1 MTIWRMQG
9 DWVVERRYGQTLLVE
24 GPQAEALRD
33 LVRSHVDTRGETVSR
48 LARVSHGRSAN
59 GTELHDFLSGRRR
72 ITPRRAEAIVR
83 AITEYPKG
91 FEESAPKPA
100 MAYARSAEFRV
111 HKELTAN
118 REAAEQRRA
127 AHIEAC
133 RQAEIAKYGF
143 TTIDRDVMEM
153 VA

>member
-1 MTIWRMQG
+1 MTIWKMQG
-9 DWVVERRYGQTLLVE
+9 DWAVERRYGQTLLAE
-24 GPQAEALRD
+24 GPQTDALRE
-33 LVRSHVDTRGETVSR
+33 LIRAHVDTRGETIPR
-48 LARVSHGRSAN
+48 LARVSHGRAAN
-59 GTELHDFLSGRRR
+59 GTELHEFLSGRRR
-72 ITPRRAEAIVR
+72 ISPKRADALVR

-91 FEESAPKPA
+91 VEEGISKPA
-100 MAYARSAEFRV
+100 MAYARSAEYRV
-111 HKELTAN
+111 QKELNAN
-118 REAAEQRRA
+118 RAAAEQRRA